1 MKVYFKYLLFAMFYG
16 IFQTLPY
23 LRVSK
28 TVLFSDIIFGLS
40 FNKPIFH
47 ILSIMNMIMD
57 FIPIFLFQILYGTYI
72 YRHFCSASVFYFT
85 RCTNR
90 WSWFLKESIKLYGYI
105 ILYLCTLVL
114 SSIVFCMINFGVEFD
129 KGSIHLLCY
138 FFIIFSIW
146 YYITAIIINIIAI
159 MIGSHYSFGIVA
171 SVQLLL
177 LLSLDIF
184 ENYLPFEENLVA
196 NNHLLKIN
204 PIAHLVISWHSSSIP
219 YVNNLINTWNIQF
232 SYFSSFA
239 YLGVIA
245 VIITIIGGTI
255 INNKQIL
262 VLNRETG
269 GV

>member
-23 LRVSK
+23 LRIGE
-28 TVLFSDIIFGLS
+28 TVVFSDIIFGLS
-40 FNKPIFH
+40 FNKPMFD
-47 ILSIMNMIMD
+47 ILYIMDMIMEL
-57 FIPIFLFQILYGTYI
+57 IPIFLFQILYGTYI

-90 WSWFLKESIKLYGYI
+90 CKWFLKESIKLYGYI

-114 SSIVFCMINFGVEFD
+114 SSTFFCTINFGVEFD
-129 KGSIHLLCY
+129 EGSIHLLCY
-138 FFIIFSIW
+138 FLIIFSIW

-159 MIGSHYSFGIVA
+159 MIGSHYSFAIVA
-171 SVQLLL
+171 SVQVLLL
-177 LLSLDIF
+177 LILNIF
-184 ENYLPFEENLVA
+184 DTNLPFEENLAV
-196 NNHLLKIN
+196 NSHLLKMN
-204 PIAHLVISWHSSSIP
+204 PISHLVISWHSSSIP

-232 SYFSSFA
+232 SYFSSIA
-239 YLGVIA
+239 YLGMIA
-245 VIITIIGGTI
+245 VIVTIIGGTI
-255 INNKQIL
+255 INNKQLL